1 MAYLLLVRHGES
13 EWNALGKW
21 TGWTDVSLSEKG
33 REEARKAADAIKD
46 IPITVLYSSPLA
58 RARQTLDE
66 IVHVLGVQLPV
77 RTSEALKEKNY
88 GDYTGKNK
96 WEVKKEVGDEEF
108 LKIRRSW
115 DYRTPNGESL
125 KDVYDRVVPFYKS
138 DILPLLEKGEDV
150 LITSHGNTMRAL
162 VKYLDSIPD
171 DQISSLEI
179 GTGEVYVYDIDS
191 EGKVVHKE
199 IRSSNPN
206 RGKI

>member
-138 DILPLLEKGEDV
+138 DILPLLEKGENV